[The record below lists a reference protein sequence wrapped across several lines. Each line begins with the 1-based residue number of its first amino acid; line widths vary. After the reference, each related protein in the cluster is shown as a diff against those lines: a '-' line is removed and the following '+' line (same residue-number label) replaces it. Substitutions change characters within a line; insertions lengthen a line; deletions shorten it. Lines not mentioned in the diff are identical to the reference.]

1 MIDVKPLQPL
11 KAKPPIL
18 VTELGIVIDVRLLQL
33 SKAELPILVTEFGI
47 VIDVRLLQLM
57 FVALIDNQR
66 VASDTAEKC

>member
-1 MIDVKPLQPL
+1 MIDVKLRQP
-11 KAKPPIL
+11 
-18 VTELGIVIDVRLLQL
+18 E
-33 SKAELPILVTEFGI
+33 KAELPILVTEFGIVTDVKLLQYLKVHCPILVTELGI